1 MAIDPAQLADWGAA
15 YEAQG
20 EIQKQ
25 EIASR
30 YKLGKAQIA
39 GNYKIAMLQNGVS
52 QQTDENTREY
62 QRGLLAQAAAEMQ
75 NIGIPELAVKKF
87 IAETN
92 AEIAR
97 GELQIKQGA
106 AQLEQQKFGLSQQQ
120 FEEQKRQFAQS
131 FGIEEA
137 GVTGTYG
144 GAPTLAARTQEEQ
157 LAQGWAG
164 MSGYLPGG
172 QQTLAGQAQ
181 QFNQGI
187 SAAGLTGTYGGQQT
201 LAGRQQALDEAER
214 QRVEAERQ
222 RQYALSV
229 GQFGAQLASTPDR
242 YFQARRFAAL
252 DAPRLLGQ
260 DTSGASVEGGPTP
273 QIGTMGAYLTGADPA
288 AGYVPAP
295 AFGSYGAQPPPGG
308 YPPGYG
314 PENYDPYGQ
323 RAAGGALPAGGA
335 YQPPAGG
342 YPPGYGPEN
351 YDPYGQRAAG
361 VPVSGGP
368 AYTTTYGGPTGSAP
382 AYGGISPSGTSGRGA
397 DTAGADV
404 LSGGRVSQVEGGG
417 YGYSSAPSLAASAAN
432 DMRASGG
439 YGAGSAPG
447 TDPRTRQLAQ
457 IAKASPPS
465 PYDGLSES
473 DSATL
478 RLMESIYKRGGAG
491 IQGGELERLKA
502 SGNYGFLQSA
512 GSLLGYDPNQ
522 LAYDYNRYRPAQG
535 SAALAG

>member
-52 QQTDENTREY
+52 QQVAENTREY

-75 NIGIPELAVKKF
+75 NIGIPTVAIQKF

-92 AEIAR
+92 AEIAK
-97 GELQIKQGA
+97 GELQVKQGLA
-106 AQLEQQKFGLSQQQ
+106 NLEQQKFGLSQQQ
-120 FEEQKRQFAQS
+120 FEAQKQQFAQS
-131 FGIEEA
+131 FGLEEA

-214 QRVEAERQ
+214 QR
-222 RQYALSV
+222 QYALSV

-273 QIGTMGAYLTGADPA
+273 QIGTMGAYLTGGDPS
-288 AGYVPAP
+288 AGYVQPP
-295 AFGSYGAQPPPGG
+295 AFGSYGQVPPNPYQQGGSYPGG
-308 YPPGYG
+308 GY
-314 PENYDPYGQ
+314 DYG
-323 RAAGGALPAGGA
+323 ATP
-335 YQPPAGG
+335 
-342 YPPGYGPEN
+342 
-351 YDPYGQRAAG
+351 
-361 VPVSGGP
+361 
-368 AYTTTYGGPTGSAP
+368 YGGPTGSAP
-382 AYGGISPSGTSGRGA
+382 SYGGMSPSATSGRGA

-404 LSGGRVSQVEGGG
+404 LSGGRVSQVEGG
-417 YGYSSAPSLAASAAN
+417 YAAP
-432 DMRASGG
+432 
-439 YGAGSAPG
+439 PP
-447 TDPRTRQLAQ
+447 DPRTRQLAQ

-465 PYDGLSES
+465 PYDGLSDQ

-478 RLMESIYKRGGAG
+478 RLMESIYKRGGQG
-491 IQGGELERLKA
+491 IAGGELERLKA
-502 SGNYGFLQSA
+502 SGNYGFLASA
-512 GSLLGYDPNQ
+512 GNLLGYNPDQ
-522 LAYDYNRYRPAQG
+522 LSYDYNRYRPAQG
-535 SAALAG
+535 SASMAG